1 MDIKVEKPR
10 VGTGSSPTL
19 TKKPTVAVP
28 QSEPEV
34 PDASARSYAARIRE
48 RKAKKPDANTLKG
61 KSPPLGHVES
71 PSSEKMEAI
80 ANHVT
85 HGMAK
90 PKFIGVP
97 DNEEI
102 PDAPMEEKKPPP
114 RVAGVGSAYPVNQA
128 LATGKLKGPVSMR
141 EAKEMADTNLSPES
155 VQALKMAN
163 ESVEAAKNRPRE
175 EEPAPTREIP
185 SVAKETKAELE
196 EATRAFEP
204 DLALDMA
211 EISDIRQGMMS
222 EERRKDIESR
232 LGELDIADMI
242 MKREIQQEIPVIPGK
257 LVVTLRTFNQR
268 ENIWVLKYLYD
279 FPGSPAY
286 SQELLNTCRL
296 VCGLVAI
303 NGQMFPD
310 HRKNVGQAN
319 EEIVREDFD
328 RKFFHVASFPVQLVA
343 DLSVQSL
350 WFQDRVDKL
359 FTLDTLKNG

>member
-1 MDIKVEKPR
+1 M
-10 VGTGSSPTL
+10 
-19 TKKPTVAVP
+19 
-28 QSEPEV
+28 
-34 PDASARSYAARIRE
+34 
-48 RKAKKPDANTLKG
+48 KG

-71 PSSEKMEAI
+71 PPSEKMEAI
-80 ANHVT
+80 ASHVT

-97 DNEEI
+97 DGEEV
-102 PDAPMEEKKPPP
+102 PPPPVEEKKAPPQ
-114 RVAGVGSAYPVNQA
+114 VSGVGSAYPVNQA

-163 ESVEAAKNRPRE
+163 ESVESAKNRPQ
-175 EEPAPTREIP
+175 EPEPEAPEAQAPARP
-185 SVAKETKAELE
+185 SVAEETKAELE
-196 EATRAFEP
+196 EASRAFEP

-211 EISDIRQGMMS
+211 EITDIRQGMMS

-232 LGELDIADMI
+232 LSELDIADMI
-242 MKREIQQEIPVIPGK
+242 MKREIQQEIPVIPNK

-286 SQELLNTCRL
+286 TQELLNTCRL

-303 NGQMFPD
+303 NGQYLPD
-310 HRKNVGQAN
+310 HRKDVGKPT
-319 EEIVREDFD
+319 EDIVREDFEK
-328 RKFFHVASFPVQLVA
+328 KFFHVASFPVQLVA